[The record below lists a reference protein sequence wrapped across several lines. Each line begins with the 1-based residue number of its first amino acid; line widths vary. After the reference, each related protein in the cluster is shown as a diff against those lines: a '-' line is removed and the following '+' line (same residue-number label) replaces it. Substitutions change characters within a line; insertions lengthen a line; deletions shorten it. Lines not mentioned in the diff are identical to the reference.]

1 MGALSLDRA
10 IDLFLD
16 HVKIEKGLTPNTV
29 QAYARDLCRFRDFCA
44 RQRLDDATVVTEQA
58 VVEFLLD
65 LSRRELAIRSQARN
79 LVSVRGLFKFLRA
92 ERHVERDVTQQIE
105 LPRLPRR
112 LPEVLTLD
120 EVERLLVAPDL
131 TTPRGL
137 RDGAMIEVLYAT
149 GLRVSEL
156 VSLTLAEV
164 NLEAGYLSTMGKGRK
179 QRLVPFGE
187 KARDR
192 VQRYL
197 AEARPRLAH
206 GRVRPALFLTGR
218 GEAMTRQG
226 FWKLLKRHALVA
238 DIRKPLSP
246 HKLRHSFATHL
257 LERGADL
264 RAVQAMLG
272 HADISTTQIYT
283 HLSRIHLREIYDK
296 HHPRA

>member
-16 HVKIEKGLTPNTV
+16 HVKIERGLTPNTV

-44 RQRLDDATVVTEQA
+44 GARFDDATAVTEQ
-58 VVEFLLD
+58 VVVDFLLD
-65 LSRRELAIRSQARN
+65 LTRRELAIRSQARN

-105 LPRLPRR
+105 LPRLPRK

-120 EVERLLVAPDL
+120 EVERLLAAPDL
-131 TTPRGL
+131 GTPRSL

-156 VSLTLAEV
+156 VSLALADV

-197 AEARPRLAH
+197 AEARPQLAH

-218 GEAMTRQG
+218 AEAMTRQG
-226 FWKLLKRHALVA
+226 FWKLLRRYALAA
-238 DIRKPLSP
+238 DIRKPISP

>member
-16 HVKIEKGLTPNTV
+16 HVKIEKGLAPNTV

-44 RQRLDDATVVTEQA
+44 RKQIDDATAVSEQA
-58 VVEFLLD
+58 VVDFLLD
-65 LSRRELAIRSQARN
+65 LSQRELAIRSQARN

-112 LPEVLTLD
+112 LPDVLTLD
-120 EVERLLVAPDL
+120 EVERLLGAPDL
-131 TTPRGL
+131 ATPRGL

-156 VSLTLAEV
+156 VSLTLADV
-164 NLEAGYLSTMGKGRK
+164 NLQAGYLSPMGKGRK

-197 AEARPRLAH
+197 AESRPQLAH
-206 GRVRPALFLTGR
+206 GRVHPALFVTGR
-218 GEAMTRQG
+218 GEGMSRQG
-226 FWKLLKRHALVA
+226 FWKLLKRYALAA
-238 DIRKPLSP
+238 DIRKPISP

>member
-1 MGALSLDRA
+1 MGALALDRA

-16 HVKIEKGLTPNTV
+16 HTKIEKGLSPNTV
-29 QAYARDLCRFRDFCA
+29 QAYARDLCRFREFCA
-44 RQRLDDATVVTEQA
+44 KAKVDDATVVTEQ
-58 VVEFLLD
+58 VVVDFLLE

-79 LVSVRGLFKFLRA
+79 LVAIRGLFKFLRA
-92 ERHVERDVTQQIE
+92 ERHVERDITQQIE
-105 LPRLPRR
+105 LPRLPRQ

-120 EVERLLVAPDL
+120 EVERLLAAPDL
-131 TTPRGL
+131 ETTRGL

-156 VSLTLAEV
+156 VSLQLADV
-164 NLEAGYLSTMGKGRK
+164 NLEAGYLSAMGKGRK

-187 KARDR
+187 RARDR

-197 AEARPRLAH
+197 NEARPKLAQ

-218 GEAMTRQG
+218 GAAMTRQG
-226 FWKLLKRHALVA
+226 FWKLLKRHALAA
-238 DIRKPLSP
+238 DIRKATSP

>member
-1 MGALSLDRA
+1 MGAPSLDRA

-16 HVKIEKGLTPNTV
+16 HTKIEKGLSPNTV

-44 RQRLDDATVVTEQA
+44 RAKADEAGVVTEQ
-58 VVEFLLD
+58 VVVDFLLE
-65 LSRRELAIRSQARN
+65 LSQRELSIRSQARN
-79 LVSVRGLFKFLRA
+79 LVAVRGLFKFLRA

-105 LPRLPRR
+105 LPRLPRQ

-120 EVERLLVAPDL
+120 EVERLLAAPDL
-131 TTPRGL
+131 TTTRGL

-156 VSLTLAEV
+156 VSLQLVDV

-187 KARDR
+187 RARDR

-197 AEARPRLAH
+197 AEARPKLAG
-206 GRVRPALFLTGR
+206 GRVRPALFLTNR

-226 FWKLLKRHALVA
+226 FWKLLKRHALTA
-238 DIRKPLSP
+238 DIRKPISP

>member
-1 MGALSLDRA
+1 MGALSLDSA
-10 IDLFLD
+10 VDLFLD
-16 HVKIEKGLTPNTV
+16 HTKIEKGLSPNTV
-29 QAYARDLCRFRDFCA
+29 QAYARDLCRFREFCA
-44 RQRLDDATVVTEQA
+44 RAKVEDAGAVTEQ
-58 VVEFLLD
+58 VVVDFLLD
-65 LSRRELAIRSQARN
+65 LSKRELAIRSQARN
-79 LVSVRGLFKFLRA
+79 LVAIRGLCKFLRA

-105 LPRLPRR
+105 LPRLPRH
-112 LPEVLTLD
+112 LPDVLTLD
-120 EVERLLVAPDL
+120 EVERLLAAPDL
-131 TTPRGL
+131 TTTRGL

-156 VSLTLAEV
+156 VSLALADI
-164 NLEAGYLSTMGKGRK
+164 NLDAGYLSATGKGRK

-187 KARDR
+187 RARDR
-192 VQRYL
+192 LQRYL
-197 AEARPRLAH
+197 AESRPKLAR
-206 GRVRPALFLTGR
+206 GRVRPVLFLTGR
-218 GEAMTRQG
+218 GAAMTRQG
-226 FWKLLKRHALVA
+226 FWKLLKRHALGA
-238 DIRKPLSP
+238 DIRKSISP